1 MREQH
6 ATTHACS
13 RLSTKVEGTPA
24 VQGST
29 QNGPGALLLL
39 TMTWTNCGDTVVD
52 AEVKII
58 LNTKRPT
65 VQLLLKLLNTPQY
78 SLIDAQ
84 VILNFVSPWYYKVF
98 LPSPRTFFFYFIN
111 FFKLKGKKTTQN
123 ELCFPVLFLLVPA
136 IKIVPFISSKYSLFG
151 VFLFFFTAHL
161 KCLGDFRT
169 FL

>member
-1 MREQH
+1 MREQR

-39 TMTWTNCGDTVVD
+39 TMTWTNCGDIVVD

-65 VQLLLKLLNTPQY
+65 VQLFSKVIEHATVLAYRCASYLKFRF
-78 SLIDAQ
+78 SLVLQ
-84 VILNFVSPWYYKVF
+84 SFSTFSENVF
-98 LPSPRTFFFYFIN
+98 L
-111 FFKLKGKKTTQN
+111 
-123 ELCFPVLFLLVPA
+123 LL
-136 IKIVPFISSKYSLFG
+136 Y
-151 VFLFFFTAHL
+151 
-161 KCLGDFRT
+161 
-169 FL
+169 

>member
-1 MREQH
+1 MREQR

-13 RLSTKVEGTPA
+13 RLSTKVEGTRA

-65 VQLLLKLLNTPQY
+65 VQLFSKVIEHATVLAYRCASYLKFCF
-78 SLIDAQ
+78 SLVLQ
-84 VILNFVSPWYYKVF
+84 SFSTFSENVF
-98 LPSPRTFFFYFIN
+98 L
-111 FFKLKGKKTTQN
+111 
-123 ELCFPVLFLLVPA
+123 LL
-136 IKIVPFISSKYSLFG
+136 Y
-151 VFLFFFTAHL
+151 
-161 KCLGDFRT
+161 
-169 FL
+169 